1 MIKKFENIFIQK
13 DDELEKIKKKITN
26 TNSIIQF
33 EDDTAINIEILDFFN
48 LFKNLH
54 KKSLV
59 IVSKTLKNNNYLFS
73 IVPTFQEAIDII
85 EIEEIER
92 LLNE

>member
-48 LFKNLH
+48 LFKNIH

>member
-26 TNSIIQF
+26 NNSIIQF

-48 LFKNLH
+48 LFKNIH